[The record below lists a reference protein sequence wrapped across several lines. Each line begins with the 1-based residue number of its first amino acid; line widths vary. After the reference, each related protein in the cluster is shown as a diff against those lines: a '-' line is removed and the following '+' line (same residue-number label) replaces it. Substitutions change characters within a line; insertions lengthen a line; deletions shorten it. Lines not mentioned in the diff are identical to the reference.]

1 VGYHR
6 SGPHAVFE
14 YQIDQARVLDRLW
27 SSGGSLMR
35 SIEIQ
40 GKLPGDSVLNLLR
53 LDELAGGNR
62 NGASVRITGRQHN
75 MPVEVSVQHVP
86 EGVSVNS
93 DKGLL
98 ALQFSGDNSN
108 TIVHLAFS
116 RPAADGREAPAETA
130 PSELLQVRMAQ
141 WSDKTVITKGQRG
154 ADEGAFA
161 IDTLTIPYADQN
173 PFGMPMR
180 LTGVGIMPDGRIA
193 VATLQGDVW
202 LVSGVD
208 EQLDS
213 LTWRRFASGLYQP
226 LGLVI
231 QDGKVLVGGKDQ
243 VTRLHDLNDDGEAD
257 FYECV
262 TNDYPSTGG
271 HDFATDLHQ
280 DDSGRLYW
288 ATASGDFGLT
298 RYQHGGKPE
307 SLGNGLRNSNGI
319 GVSADGSVTLAAI
332 QEGSWCPATAIFEVK
347 NGSFHGHGG
356 PREGHGKYGYD
367 LPLCFVPR
375 GVDNSAGGINFLPQ
389 DDRLG
394 PLSGQILGTS
404 YGYCNAYTILRE
416 SVNGKVQGGIVP
428 LPVEFIS
435 GACRT
440 AFDAASGSIYVAGTE
455 GWQSYA
461 AENGCLQRLR
471 FTGQQLLQPEAIE
484 TRENGLLVHLNAAV
498 DPSSVNVNNIFCQQW
513 NYLFSGAYGSPEYSV
528 KQPGRQGH
536 DYVPVRSVHLL
547 EDGRSIFIEIP
558 ELHPVMQFHLHM
570 QLRTAEGVVASP
582 DVYYSIYEMDSAFT
596 DFPGYQLI
604 AKRPWANFPIA
615 EKYEQDPRLVEQDS
629 LGTNF
634 GWVSSAKKLTLNAAA
649 GLQYK
654 PRRLRIEPGARVALT
669 FHNTDPSMPHNVVVV
684 KADQVQSFGEQSM
697 VLATNPRA
705 IATHYVPD
713 DPAEICFSPIL
724 NPGDQYTVYFEAPQQ
739 EGEYRFLCTY
749 PGHWRVMQG
758 SLFVLPADKPL
769 PEPTE
774 SELTR
779 RFVKNWA
786 MQDFAGSYSQ
796 LDKRSAKAGQQV
808 FRLAG
813 CIKCHKVGNEGI
825 DFGPKLAESTKK
837 FRGEALLKQ
846 ILEPSAEINK
856 DFQTWLVVKT
866 DGTVATGLLKSE
878 SPDSVQLL
886 PNPLKPD
893 ETVTVARSEIEEMQ
907 PSRQSTMPNGL
918 LMTFSKDEI
927 LDLVRFLELQA
938 QP

>member
-1 VGYHR
+1 
-6 SGPHAVFE
+6 
-14 YQIDQARVLDRLW
+14 
-27 SSGGSLMR
+27 
-35 SIEIQ
+35 
-40 GKLPGDSVLNLLR
+40 
-53 LDELAGGNR
+53 
-62 NGASVRITGRQHN
+62 
-75 MPVEVSVQHVP
+75 
-86 EGVSVNS
+86 
-93 DKGLL
+93 
-98 ALQFSGDNSN
+98 
-108 TIVHLAFS
+108 
-116 RPAADGREAPAETA
+116 
-130 PSELLQVRMAQ
+130 
-141 WSDKTVITKGQRG
+141 
-154 ADEGAFA
+154 
-161 IDTLTIPYADQN
+161 
-173 PFGMPMR
+173 
-180 LTGVGIMPDGRIA
+180 
-193 VATLQGDVW
+193 
-202 LVSGVD
+202 
-208 EQLDS
+208 
-213 LTWRRFASGLYQP
+213 
-226 LGLVI
+226 
-231 QDGKVLVGGKDQ
+231 
-243 VTRLHDLNDDGEAD
+243 
-257 FYECV
+257 
-262 TNDYPSTGG
+262 
-271 HDFATDLHQ
+271 
-280 DDSGRLYW
+280 
-288 ATASGDFGLT
+288 
-298 RYQHGGKPE
+298 
-307 SLGNGLRNSNGI
+307 
-319 GVSADGSVTLAAI
+319 
-332 QEGSWCPATAIFEVK
+332 
-347 NGSFHGHGG
+347 
-356 PREGHGKYGYD
+356 
-367 LPLCFVPR
+367 
-375 GVDNSAGGINFLPQ
+375 
-389 DDRLG
+389 
-394 PLSGQILGTS
+394 
-404 YGYCNAYTILRE
+404 
-416 SVNGKVQGGIVP
+416 
-428 LPVEFIS
+428 
-435 GACRT
+435 
-440 AFDAASGSIYVAGTE
+440 
-455 GWQSYA
+455 
-461 AENGCLQRLR
+461 
-471 FTGQQLLQPEAIE
+471 
-484 TRENGLLVHLNAAV
+484 
-498 DPSSVNVNNIFCQQW
+498 
-513 NYLFSGAYGSPEYSV
+513 
-528 KQPGRQGH
+528 
-536 DYVPVRSVHLL
+536 VHLL

-615 EKYEQDPRLVEQDS
+615 EKYDQDPRLVEQDS

-654 PRRLRIEPGARVALT
+654 PRRRRIEPGARVALT